1 MPEGFSRSW
10 TIFSMGGFPNPK
22 WRQNGRGLKIFNGK
36 TIATD
41 LSNPDFVMYAKS
53 FGAAARQAETPEA
66 LREAIRVGFD
76 ADQLLLQGAVMT
88 LP

>member
-1 MPEGFSRSW
+1 M
-10 TIFSMGGFPNPK
+10 
-22 WRQNGRGLKIFNGK
+22 
-36 TIATD
+36 
-41 LSNPDFVMYAKS
+41 SNPDFVMYAKS